1 MQLSKIISTLSML
14 LIGCAAAHGVD
25 IAPGQTEFSKGI
37 YKVSKNITFEQPV
50 TFAEG
55 AVLDIA
61 AGVTVTFKGSFSAGK
76 GQVFAGNG
84 NVAGLHKLTPEWFGA
99 KGDGKTDDTAAIQK
113 ALNTFKDSGIQY
125 GGVKGCD
132 VLLLRG
138 TYLVKSLNAD
148 TTNLNIHSE
157 NAWLIASPEGKHP
170 YLIRFTKQFC
180 SITGYL
186 SVEGN
191 YNLGYDCVINV
202 NSRHFRADNVIV
214 WRAKL
219 PWRFGNPEWAE
230 KPSPIQV
237 ELGDSENT
245 MSGCSTVHCIRGV
258 ELIGTES
265 IAVFNNS
272 LIYSYPWTLPP
283 NDPRK
288 AAWEAED
295 ATLVRTIGG
304 MVYFTGSKLCNFT
317 PAYPIIEVQP
327 LKNTNRQYYSKYGA
341 AFLFNT
347 HIEGGNFF
355 KAANPKQIR
364 TQSWKGVPVEQQSIS
379 LSLISCGGYVSG
391 AAVPINTDPL
401 FTGTIVVQN
410 CNFYTDILGGAEYES
425 SIFAKIGNPS
435 APIKVDN
442 LSLRNNY
449 INGLGAIVGGMALF
463 EDRLI
468 FDGRKSAQEIRSEG
482 TRLVFT
488 APAVTTDTPHFAA
501 CYNNSTGEFTVPVGG
516 LDNVRITAGIH
527 YADGKWDDQS
537 QIIVMKN
544 AVPVHI
550 GTITGPAGS
559 VCVTLPRL
567 EKGDVIRIEA
577 KTANGK
583 RALAPDGAM
592 NMFQIVASRY

>member
-1 MQLSKIISTLSML
+1 MKFTRTLTTLSAL
-14 LIGCAAAHGVD
+14 LIACMTLHSAE
-25 IAPGQTEFSKGI
+25 IAPGQTRFPKGV
-37 YKVSKNITFEQPV
+37 YKVTKNITFEQAV
-50 TFAEG
+50 TFEEG
-55 AVLDIA
+55 ALLDIA
-61 AGVTVTFKGSFSAGK
+61 AGVTVTFKGAFSAGK
-76 GQVFAGNG
+76 GQVFAGEG

-99 KGDGKTDDTAAIQK
+99 KGDGKTDDTAAMQK
-113 ALNTFKDSGIQY
+113 ALSTFKDAGFWY
-125 GGVKGCD
+125 GGEKGCD
-132 VLLLRG
+132 VLVLRG
-138 TYLVKSLNAD
+138 AYLVKSLNAD

-186 SVEGN
+186 SIEGS

-202 NSRHFRADNVIV
+202 NSRHFRADNVII

-219 PWRFGNPEWAE
+219 PWRFGNTEWAE
-230 KPSPIQV
+230 KPSPVQV

-245 MSGCSTVHCIRGV
+245 LSGCSTVHCIRGV
-258 ELIGTES
+258 ELIGTET

-272 LIYSYPWTLPP
+272 LIYSYPWTLP
-283 NDPRK
+283 NGDPRK

-295 ATLVRTIGG
+295 ATLVRCIGS

-317 PAYPIIEVQP
+317 PAYPIVEVQP
-327 LKNTNRQYYSKYGA
+327 LKNTNRQYYSKYGG

-355 KAANPKQIR
+355 KAANPKKIR
-364 TQSWKGVPVEQQSIS
+364 TQSWKGVPVDQQSIS

-391 AAVPINTDPL
+391 ASIPINTDPL

-410 CNFYTDILGGAEYES
+410 CNFYTDILGGAAYES
-425 SIFAKIGNPS
+425 TIFAKIGNPS

-449 INGLGAIVGGMALF
+449 INGLGAIAGGMALF

-468 FDGRKSAQEIRSEG
+468 FDGRKSAQQITEKG
-482 TRLVFT
+482 TDLVFT

-501 CYNNSTGEFTVPVGG
+501 CYNSSTGEFTVPVGG
-516 LDNVRITAGIH
+516 LDNVRITAGVH
-527 YADGKWDDQS
+527 YADAKEELS
-537 QIIVMKN
+537 RIIVKKN
-544 AVPVHI
+544 GSPVHI
-550 GTITGPAGS
+550 GTITGQAGS
-559 VCVTLPRL
+559 VSATLPRL

-577 KTANGK
+577 KTAKGK
-583 RALAPDGAM
+583 RSLDPGGAM